1 MYNQF
6 GQWFPDF
13 PGQQPYQDPAYL
25 RNLTQAQQAMQQN
38 QQAGQQAVQPQQQTG
53 GFVRVQ
59 NENAARMYPVA
70 PGNSV
75 TFIDDNAPYCYVKT
89 MGASQLETPTFVR
102 YRLVREE
109 DPPAQPVAAPTPA
122 QAYATKA
129 DIDAIRNDMTL
140 LKAQIDAVAY
150 QPASA
155 TPGGDD
161 NGQPSPEWH

>member
-6 GQWFPDF
+6 GHWFPDF

-25 RNLTQAQQAMQQN
+25 RNLTQAQQGLQT
-38 QQAGQQAVQPQQQTG
+38 GQQTVQPEQTHLAKG
-53 GFVRVQ
+53 EYFIVPSEDV
-59 NENAARMYPVA
+59 ARNYYVA
-70 PGNSV
+70 TGNSV
-75 TFIDDNAPYCYVKT
+75 TFICPP
-89 MGASQLETPTFVR
+89 SQQFFIKKAGKSPIESPKFER

-109 DPPAQPVAAPTPA
+109 DPPAQPVAAPAPA
-122 QAYATKA
+122 PVYATKA

-150 QPASA
+150 QPA
-155 TPGGDD
+155 TPGGED

>member
-1 MYNQF
+1 MVINGKWY
-6 GQWFPDF
+6 PDY
-13 PGQQPYQDPAYL
+13 PGQQPYQDPEYMRQTRQGWQESTPPNQTRLARGEYYIVPSEDVA
-25 RNLTQAQQAMQQN
+25 RNH
-38 QQAGQQAVQPQQQTG
+38 
-53 GFVRVQ
+53 
-59 NENAARMYPVA
+59 YVA
-70 PGNSV
+70 PGDSA
-75 TFIDDNAPYCYVKT
+75 TFINPAEHYFYIKKAGKSPVDIPK
-89 MGASQLETPTFVR
+89 LER
-102 YRLVREE
+102 YRLVYEE

-122 QAYATKA
+122 PDLTAYATKA

>member
-25 RNLTQAQQAMQQN
+25 RNLTQAQQAMQQG
-38 QQAGQQAVQPQQQTG
+38 QQAGQQAVQPQAG

-70 PGNSV
+70 PGSSV

-109 DPPAQPVAAPTPA
+109 DPPAQPVAAP
-122 QAYATKA
+122 AYATQA
-129 DIDAIRNDMTL
+129 DIDALRNDMTL
-140 LKAQIDAVAY
+140 LKAQIDAVAFH
-150 QPASA
+150 PATT

-161 NGQPSPEWH
+161 NGKPTPEWN

>member
-25 RNLTQAQQAMQQN
+25 RNLTQAQQAMQQG
-38 QQAGQQAVQPQQQTG
+38 QQAGQQAVQPQAG

-70 PGNSV
+70 PGSSV

-109 DPPAQPVAAPTPA
+109 DPPAQPVAVP
-122 QAYATKA
+122 AYATRA
-129 DIDAIRNDMTL
+129 DIDALRNDMTL
-140 LKAQIDAVAY
+140 LKAQIDAVAF
-150 QPASA
+150 QPATT

-161 NGQPSPEWH
+161 NGQSAPEWN